1 MRHHSFTADP
11 WHYARNVA
19 RAQDLVLAGGRPDSA
34 PRPVISQSWLRVSRQ
49 GVDPDRAGAAD
60 PVPPGDL
67 EERRARCGLTRNALR
82 TLRSGLVPLAQDT
95 GHIVVI
101 VDRDGM
107 VLWRE
112 GHPGVA
118 RRADQL
124 GFVDGACWA
133 ENTVGTNAIGTALVE
148 GRPIQVHSTEHYARN
163 HHEWTCAAAP
173 IRDPRDGRLLGAV
186 DISGPVATAHPA
198 TLALVTALAGLAEA
212 SLREDHRCAL
222 DRLRAVAAPLLP
234 RVTGPALVL
243 DRSGW
248 VAAAKGLPPVD
259 RVPLPRTLNT
269 DRLWLPT
276 LGHCTLE
283 LLPEGVLVRPMDD
296 ERPAA
301 SRVVLELRPHGRP
314 SLVVEGETGSW
325 KHRLSPR
332 HRDIL
337 LELARHRAG
346 FTATEL
352 ANRLFADPSRTVTV
366 RAELSRLRKR
376 LPDLLDHRPYRFREQ
391 VDVVIRD

>member
-1 MRHHSFTADP
+1 MRHHPFTADP
-11 WHYARNVA
+11 RQYARNVA
-19 RAQDLVLAGGRPDSA
+19 RAQDLVLAGGRPGTA

-49 GVDPDRAGAAD
+49 GVDPDRAAVD
-60 PVPPGDL
+60 PVSPGDL
-67 EERRARCGLTRNALR
+67 EERRAGCGLTRKAVR
-82 TLRSGLVPLAQDT
+82 TLRDGLVPLAGDT

-101 VDRDGM
+101 VDADGL

-118 RRADQL
+118 RRADRL

-148 GRPIQVHSTEHYARN
+148 RRPIQVHSTEHYARN
-163 HHEWTCAAAP
+163 HHEWSCAAAP
-173 IRDPRDGRLLGAV
+173 IRDPRDGTLLGAV
-186 DISGPVATAHPA
+186 DISGPVSTAHPA
-198 TLALVTALAGLAEA
+198 ILALVTALAGLAEA

-222 DRLRAVAAPLLP
+222 DRLRATAAPLLP
-234 RVTGPALVL
+234 KVPGPALVL

-259 RVPLPRTLNT
+259 RVPLPRALDT
-269 DRLWLPT
+269 DRLWLPA
-276 LGHCTLE
+276 LGHCAVE
-283 LLPEGVLVRPMDD
+283 LLPDGVLVRPVDD
-296 ERPAA
+296 ERPAVT
-301 SRVVLELRPHGRP
+301 RVVLDPRPGGRP

-325 KHRLSPR
+325 THRLSPR

-346 FTATEL
+346 LTAAEL
-352 ANRLFADPSRTVTV
+352 AARLFGDPSRTVTV

-376 LPDLLDHRPYRFREQ
+376 LPDLLDHRPYRFRDA